1 LLQAKQKHLELLS
14 KVEGLQAQAPEVS
27 ELESLK
33 HAKSALEKKF
43 VEIIDQNASIKDEN
57 EKLEALVHQLS
68 AETDTIIEYVAL
80 YREQRSALVAKEKE
94 REAQI
99 ASLSKSKKEM
109 QDRANQLELLLKAT
123 VQNIRLPEKSAEPA
137 EKNDDDESSDKENED
152 PENEEEFEIVEKE
165 IDSPQQ
171 ENIDK
176 ILNLLDEIRDPF
188 AGQATPAMIGLEYL
202 GSLQTI

>member
-1 LLQAKQKHLELLS
+1 MTKQLLQAKQKHLELLS

-80 YREQRSALVAKEKE
+80 YRKGCIISHERLKNLKSIYSKRSRYTLWSF
-94 REAQI
+94 R
-99 ASLSKSKKEM
+99 
-109 QDRANQLELLLKAT
+109 
-123 VQNIRLPEKSAEPA
+123 
-137 EKNDDDESSDKENED
+137 
-152 PENEEEFEIVEKE
+152 
-165 IDSPQQ
+165 
-171 ENIDK
+171 
-176 ILNLLDEIRDPF
+176 
-188 AGQATPAMIGLEYL
+188 
-202 GSLQTI
+202 

>member
-1 LLQAKQKHLELLS
+1 MLQAKQKHLELLS

-80 YREQRSALVAKEKE
+80 YRKGCTS
-94 REAQI
+94 I
-99 ASLSKSKKEM
+99 
-109 QDRANQLELLLKAT
+109 NQFL
-123 VQNIRLPEKSAEPA
+123 IS
-137 EKNDDDESSDKENED
+137 
-152 PENEEEFEIVEKE
+152 
-165 IDSPQQ
+165 
-171 ENIDK
+171 
-176 ILNLLDEIRDPF
+176 
-188 AGQATPAMIGLEYL
+188 
-202 GSLQTI
+202 

>member
-1 LLQAKQKHLELLS
+1 MATKRTLVTSLVNFDFEIFSILLELSSERSHFFQTLDTTQPEETQENDDKEKFEAEKQKIELEKEELTKQLLQAKQKHLELLS

-80 YREQRSALVAKEKE
+80 YRKGCIISR
-94 REAQI
+94 R
-99 ASLSKSKKEM
+99 
-109 QDRANQLELLLKAT
+109 N
-123 VQNIRLPEKSAEPA
+123 
-137 EKNDDDESSDKENED
+137 
-152 PENEEEFEIVEKE
+152 
-165 IDSPQQ
+165 
-171 ENIDK
+171 
-176 ILNLLDEIRDPF
+176 
-188 AGQATPAMIGLEYL
+188 
-202 GSLQTI
+202 